1 MKIYVKITIYIPS
14 SYRKRIWI
22 ITFKNHLD
30 VTLAFS
36 IWTFSSLI
44 SVSFSV
50 YAAVCIRASFFESK
64 CWICGLFSEVLVL
77 PFKSGKCF
85 TGCGIR
91 EDLKWCF
98 ICSEEQTLMWQLV
111 SVLFWKNSDGWLAL
125 EFACVLL
132 DLSLLALDE
141 IVWGLLLALVGG
153 ADGELSIFNDNCLS
167 NILALSG
174 DTADFKLKK
183 EGETSSEKYFY
194 CKLSLKKE

>member
-1 MKIYVKITIYIPS
+1 M
-14 SYRKRIWI
+14 
-22 ITFKNHLD
+22 D

-44 SVSFSV
+44 SLSFSL
-50 YAAVCIRASFFESK
+50 YAAVCISASFFESK
-64 CWICGLFSEVLVL
+64 CWRCGLFSEVLVL

-98 ICSEEQTLMWQLV
+98 ICSEEQTLMWQFV
-111 SVLFWKNSDGWLAL
+111 SGLFWILSDGWLAL

-141 IVWGLLLALVGG
+141 IEWGLLLALVGG
-153 ADGELSIFNDNCLS
+153 AGGKLSIFNDNCLS

-174 DTADFKLKK
+174 DTVGLKLDGGGKK
-183 EGETSSEKYFY
+183 QHQKKILNTSN
-194 CKLSLKKE
+194 L